1 MDQTVRSR
9 TRKKFKFELRMFRR
23 QLAYRQRWRGQ
34 IWEAVLQTKRSNKYS
49 SWYWTSAPCL
59 MRTIH
64 RNMYIENGGDDR
76 PGFGWQVE
84 PEKDIGVQFG
94 LWLGVWSRETDEGDT
109 YNIIEF
115 ENQTI
120 SEMAIRG
127 RWSPSNW
134 KDLFQ
139 VKITKKVPKH
149 ETTYIYRESGSSTN
163 DSSIAFFHHIFPYI
177 ARPFEKVTA
186 PLVINLLSRSL
197 RTSFI
202 ISRSNGTKMDVNI
215 VQSECL

>member
-9 TRKKFKFELRMFRR
+9 TGKKFKFELRMFRR

-49 SWYWTSAPCL
+49 SWYWNSAPCL
-59 MRTIH
+59 MRAIH

-109 YNIIEF
+109 YNINEF

-139 VKITKKVPKH
+139 VKITKRCQNMRRH
-149 ETTYIYRESGSSTN
+149 TYTGKA
-163 DSSIAFFHHIFPYI
+163 DP
-177 ARPFEKVTA
+177 ARMIQVLPF
-186 PLVINLLSRSL
+186 
-197 RTSFI
+197 FI
-202 ISRSNGTKMDVNI
+202 ISFLTSLDHLKKSQRHWWSTCSLGL
-215 VQSECL
+215 SERPLSYPGPTGLKWT